1 MGPHL
6 VFNTSSEL
14 LPFVAEGCIVTRDL
28 GIIENGTKR
37 FFLLAY
43 FMSLTIIPCINSRIK
58 VQVWI
63 LGLFWVLDLEI

>member
-43 FMSLTIIPCINSRIK
+43 FMSLTIIPWR
-58 VQVWI
+58 
-63 LGLFWVLDLEI
+63 LEFVLDCDCR